1 MNPTRLGPTLIAG
14 ALAAVLL
21 AALAAAGSGHWLAPA
36 PAAAESPALGVR
48 ALRFVD
54 LADGG
59 IDVID
64 ARLNRRVAAIEPGR
78 DGFVRSTM
86 RGLARERRRLG
97 LNDEQP
103 FELRQEGNGR
113 LVLHDPASGRR
124 IELQAFGATNA
135 GAFARLFHSEETPR

>member
-1 MNPTRLGPTLIAG
+1 MNPTRPGPTLIAG

-21 AALAAAGSGHWLAPA
+21 AVLVAAGSGHWLAPA
-36 PAAAESPALGVR
+36 PADHAGPVLGVR

-54 LADGG
+54 RADGG

-78 DGFVRSTM
+78 DGFVRSTL

-97 LNDEQP
+97 LSDEQP
-103 FELRQEGNGR
+103 FELRLEEGQR
-113 LVLHDPASGRR
+113 LVLLDPASGRR

>member
-1 MNPTRLGPTLIAG
+1 MAARAG
-14 ALAAVLL
+14 SVAVAAALASMLLGALL
-21 AALAAAGSGHWLAPA
+21 AAGTGRWTTPAPEAAGSATGL
-36 PAAAESPALGVR
+36 R

-54 LADGG
+54 RPDGG
-59 IDVID
+59 IDVVD
-64 ARLNRRVAAIEPGR
+64 AALGRRVAAIEPGR
-78 DGFVRSTM
+78 DGFVRSTL

-103 FELRQEGNGR
+103 FELRQEGAGR

-135 GAFARLFHSEETPR
+135 GAFARLFHSEETPP